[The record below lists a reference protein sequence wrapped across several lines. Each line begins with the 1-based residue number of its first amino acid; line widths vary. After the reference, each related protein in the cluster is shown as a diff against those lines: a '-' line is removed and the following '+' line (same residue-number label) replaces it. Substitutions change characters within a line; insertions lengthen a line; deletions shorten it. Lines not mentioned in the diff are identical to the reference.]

1 MNADE
6 IMSKFDALYAKMAAS
21 TNIEDMKIF
30 GKACRKAVNMLAT
43 HMPTMAVEIID
54 ELCAMTWCN
63 YLTDRE
69 AEEIVKN
76 MEPGPRW
83 SKEQVARG
91 LERLGLPMEEAPCFN
106 RNAMYVAISM
116 KYSDS
121 AETIA
126 EKIMGKS
133 LADVDDLTMLKACYH
148 LAHDVLTDKDGVFR
162 VRRYFDV

>member
-76 MEPGPRW
+76 M
-83 SKEQVARG
+83 
-91 LERLGLPMEEAPCFN
+91 APCFN